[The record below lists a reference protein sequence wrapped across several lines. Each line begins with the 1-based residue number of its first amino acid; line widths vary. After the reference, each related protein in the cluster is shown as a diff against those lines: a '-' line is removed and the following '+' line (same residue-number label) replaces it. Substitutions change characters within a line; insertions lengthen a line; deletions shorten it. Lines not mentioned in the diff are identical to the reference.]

1 LPAAGG
7 LAETEYMGPDP
18 QCAGTLG
25 EIAEHLDV
33 HYTTVSKVANEDS
46 ENRNFRI

>member
-1 LPAAGG
+1 MEL
-7 LAETEYMGPDP
+7 LGPDP

-25 EIAEHLDV
+25 EIAAHLDV

-46 ENRNFRI
+46 ENRYFGI